1 MLTTELLKP
10 PRLRSTS
17 ESFVAVAIEI
27 TGNQDL
33 KMSHRDTQIVGRV
46 YLC

>member
-1 MLTTELLKP
+1 MLTIEVLKP
-10 PRLRSTS
+10 PRLRATS
-17 ESFVAVAIEI
+17 ESFVAFAIEI

-33 KMSHRDTQIVGRV
+33 KMSHRDTQIVGIV